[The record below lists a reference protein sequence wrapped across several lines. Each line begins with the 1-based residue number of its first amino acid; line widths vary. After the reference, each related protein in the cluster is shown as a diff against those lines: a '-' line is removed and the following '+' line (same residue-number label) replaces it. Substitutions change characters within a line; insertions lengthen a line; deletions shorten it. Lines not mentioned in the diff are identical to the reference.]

1 MKIWDFIIV
10 TFPSWTMFKRMVMD
24 PIHHRPPLLFIQD
37 TSNLITTLKMV
48 WMEKE
53 RTWSTNHNNNTITI
67 ITRVTGMVVTDTHQ
81 VRNFLRFSTLRSFK
95 LLQIL
100 SFFCLS
106 NFFKFFHLLCLA
118 NFFKFFHFSVSQ
130 TLLVLHLLFLALS
143 GSAFRGGELN
153 GRTDSYSPHHYD
165 HGFQMVPSSV
175 VPTPSPEQW
184 SELSPHNSNST
195 ASSTTP
201 HSSVNGGSMNGGPPP
216 AHLHSRHPP
225 PPSHHH
231 HHHQNLH
238 CYMPPVF
245 GHNNNLITTNGID
258 GKPVIQAAVLAGK
271 FWKRNLNLMLF
282 HLEWF
287 GIWPYPSFG
296 WIWPYLALRLNE
308 SDPT

>member
-1 MKIWDFIIV
+1 
-10 TFPSWTMFKRMVMD
+10 
-24 PIHHRPPLLFIQD
+24 
-37 TSNLITTLKMV
+37 
-48 WMEKE
+48 
-53 RTWSTNHNNNTITI
+53 
-67 ITRVTGMVVTDTHQ
+67 MVVTDTHQ
-81 VRNFLRFSTLRSFK
+81 VRNFLKFSIF
-95 LLQIL
+95 QPYD
-100 SFFCLS
+100 LS
-106 NFFKFFHLLCLA
+106 NFFT
-118 NFFKFFHFSVSQ
+118 FFHFSV
-130 TLLVLHLLFLALS
+130 LVLHLLFLSLS

-184 SELSPHNSNST
+184 SELSPHNNSNST

-225 PPSHHH
+225 PPPSHHHH

-245 GHNNNLITTNGID
+245 GHNNNLITNGID

-271 FWKRNLNLMLF
+271 F
-282 HLEWF
+282 
-287 GIWPYPSFG
+287 
-296 WIWPYLALRLNE
+296 
-308 SDPT
+308 